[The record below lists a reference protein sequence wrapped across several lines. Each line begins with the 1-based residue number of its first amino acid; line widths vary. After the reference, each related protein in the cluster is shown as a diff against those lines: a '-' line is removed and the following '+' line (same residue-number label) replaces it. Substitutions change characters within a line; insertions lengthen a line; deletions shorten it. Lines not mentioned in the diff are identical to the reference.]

1 MPDAAPDGGAGPK
14 VSVAVIVQDEAA
26 NLAACLESCRW
37 ADEIVVVD
45 SHSTDETVA
54 IARRFT
60 DRIFQRD
67 YQGQVDKKN
76 HAVALARHDWVLSV
90 DADERIPE
98 ALAAEVRRVLGTP
111 GDTVAWRVRRRTFY
125 FGREIRH
132 GEWNPDWVVRLFD
145 RRFARFGGTDPHDHV
160 VTDLKVGALREP
172 MLHYSYRDFAQ
183 QIDRI
188 QRFSTLAA
196 RAYYERGRRAGL
208 WMLCVRPWFRFL
220 RGYVGKLGFLDGIP
234 GLAVAMGSGFYAF
247 GRAVKLW
254 ELQQQRPKES

>member
-1 MPDAAPDGGAGPK
+1 MPDGPPAGGTGPK
-14 VSVAVIVQDEAA
+14 VSVTVIVQDEAA
-26 NLAACLESCRW
+26 NIAACLESCRW

-45 SHSTDETVA
+45 SHSRDDTVA

-67 YQGQVDKKN
+67 YVGQVDKKN
-76 HAVALARHDWVLSV
+76 HAVAQASHDWVLSV

-98 ALAAEVRRVLGTP
+98 ALAAEVRRTVAAP
-111 GDTVAWRVRRRTFY
+111 GDAAAFRVRRRTFY
-125 FGREIRH
+125 FGREIRW

-145 RRFARFGGTDPHDHV
+145 RRRARFGGTDPHDHV
-160 VTDLKVGALREP
+160 VADGPVRDLREP

-188 QRFSTLAA
+188 QRFSTFAA
-196 RAYYERGRRAGL
+196 RAYHARGKRAGL
-208 WMLCVRPWFRFL
+208 WMLLVRPWFRFL

-247 GRAVKLW
+247 CRAVKLW
-254 ELQQQRPKES
+254 ELQHGQPKE